1 VDDGEA
7 PKLDRQC
14 PGARPGKS
22 SSKERTL
29 PRQIVDSGLGV
40 AARKESAADRLE
52 AQAAK
57 FRADA
62 AALRAAYAERQKQAA
77 S

>member
-1 VDDGEA
+1 
-7 PKLDRQC
+7 
-14 PGARPGKS
+14 
-22 SSKERTL
+22 L

-40 AARKESAADRLE
+40 AARKENAAERLE
-52 AQAAK
+52 AEAAK

-62 AALRAAYAERQKQAA
+62 AALRAAYAEKQKQPV